1 MKLSLPKPLEAA
13 VPIVSR
19 LEESGY
25 EAVFVGGA
33 VRDTVIGRPVK
44 DVDIATSARPEQVMA
59 LFPKCIPTGLRHG
72 TITIVH
78 EGETYEVTTYRQES
92 AYEDYRKP
100 SGVAYI
106 TSLEGD
112 LLRRDFTI
120 NAMALRNDGS
130 VFDPFNGAGDIERR
144 CIRCVGDADARFQED
159 ALRMMRAVR
168 FIAVYGYQP
177 AVSTWKALRKHRELM
192 RHIAMER
199 VQAELDKILAGS
211 DPRRALVWL
220 HASGL
225 LHKMKEPLPLTEYM
239 RVDSTRYG
247 LVEQLADL
255 DCRWAAALL
264 DSAIPSAIADE
275 SLRLLKLSNNRR
287 LRIIGIMRMH
297 EEALA
302 AANNEG
308 ADWWAE
314 TVIRDGKQ
322 LAEDWLLVESAIHAS
337 AVTPIDLKILKAQ
350 LNEFPI
356 LTLKQLDMN
365 GRVLA
370 QRLRKP
376 AGPWVSRCL
385 HRLLVSVAG
394 GKLVNE
400 REKLL
405 MQAELW
411 DKEDKSDE

>member
-13 VPIVSR
+13 VPIISR
-19 LEESGY
+19 LEECGY

-33 VRDTVIGRPVK
+33 VRDTVIGRPVM

-59 LFPKCIPTGLRHG
+59 LFPKCVPTGLQHG

-120 NAMALRNDGS
+120 NAMALRSDGR
-130 VFDPFNGAGDIERR
+130 VFDPYNGAGDIDRR
-144 CIRCVGDADARFQED
+144 YIRCVGDADARFQED

-177 AVSTWKALRKHRELM
+177 AISTWKALRKHCELM

-199 VQAELDKILAGS
+199 VQAELDKMLAGN

-225 LHKMKEPLPLTEYM
+225 LYKLKEPLPLTKYM
-239 RVDSTRYG
+239 CIDFSRYR
-247 LVEQLADL
+247 LVKQLADL
-255 DCRWAAALL
+255 DCRWAAVLL

-287 LRIIGIMRMH
+287 LRIIGFMRIH
-297 EEALA
+297 EEALQA
-302 AANNEG
+302 AKDAV
-308 ADWWAE
+308 ADWWVE

-322 LAEDWLLVESAIHAS
+322 MAEDWLLVESAINDS
-337 AVTPIDLKILKAQ
+337 AVASIGLEMLKDQ

-356 LTLKQLDMN
+356 FTLKQLDMN

-370 QRLRKP
+370 QRLQKP

-405 MQAELW
+405 IQAELW
-411 DKEDKSDE
+411 DKEDNSDE